1 MKKDI
6 AKTKLDPAT
15 TRVFVKGVEITELV
29 DSCKVEMATEF
40 FELSTFG
47 KGLDT
52 KVPINQKIT
61 MTVNI
66 TGSTNS
72 CIVASEKNPNDII
85 LYIDE
90 YPTDEFLAEM
100 VRLKLRREGI
110 LNEGGE

>member
-1 MKKDI
+1 MKKDVT
-6 AKTKLDPAT
+6 KTKLDPAT

-29 DSCKVEMATEF
+29 DSCKVEMTTEF
-40 FELSTFG
+40 FEHSTFG
-47 KGLDT
+47 KVDK
-52 KVPINQKIT
+52 KVPIDQKIT

-72 CIVASEKNPNDII
+72 RIVASEKNPNDII

-90 YPTDEFLAEM
+90 HPTDEFLAEM

-110 LNEGGE
+110 LDEGG